1 MKYLKSTT
9 QKAYTVN
16 GKVIPACMTP
26 GNKTLVVDD
35 SEWFQISAQPVI
47 ASLIKAGDILV
58 MDEDPNVREDTEARN
73 QVAELK
79 AQNTLLTEKLKQ
91 LEQQSGRKSTE
102 AGDAELQAL
111 AKKNEELTKTNE
123 ELTKA
128 NEKLVTEMREFKEQ
142 AIKELGELK
151 TENDKLQAKLTD
163 TSTEE

>member
-16 GKVIPACMTP
+16 GKVIPACITP
-26 GNKTLVVDD
+26 GNKTLAVDD

-58 MDEDPNVREDTEARN
+58 MDEDPNMKEDIEARS

-79 AQNTLLTEKLKQ
+79 AQNTVLEERIKQ
-91 LEQQSGRKSTE
+91 LEQQTDRKAAKAVS
-102 AGDAELQAL
+102 AELQAL
-111 AKKNEELTKTNE
+111 TEKNE

-128 NEKLVTEMREFKEQ
+128 NEKLVAEMQEFKEQ
-142 AIKELGELK
+142 AIKELEELK
-151 TENDKLQAKLTD
+151 AENEKLKAEISD
-163 TSTEE
+163 TSAKK

>member
-16 GKVIPACMTP
+16 GKVIPACITP

-91 LEQQSGRKSTE
+91 LEQQSGRKGTE
-102 AGDAELQAL
+102 AADAELQAL
-111 AKKNEELTKTNE
+111 TEKNE

-128 NEKLVTEMREFKEQ
+128 NEKLVAELQEFKEQ
-142 AIKELGELK
+142 AIKELEELK
-151 TENDKLQAKLTD
+151 AENEKLNAEITG